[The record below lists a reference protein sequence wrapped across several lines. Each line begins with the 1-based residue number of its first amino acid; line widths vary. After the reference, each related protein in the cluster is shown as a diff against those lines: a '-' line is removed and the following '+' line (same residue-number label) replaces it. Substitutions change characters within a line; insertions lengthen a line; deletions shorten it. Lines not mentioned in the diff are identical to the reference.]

1 MLCDDLDGWVGGVGS
16 RELQEG
22 GDIDIHIADSL
33 CCTAETNTCCKVMTL
48 QKIYIKV
55 KLMPRK
61 EAPSPLT
68 LEEKQPSVDFLT
80 QMSHPV
86 SCHPKSF

>member
-1 MLCDDLDGWVGGVGS
+1 MGGRAGGAG
-16 RELQEG
+16 EG
-22 GDIDIHIADSL
+22 GPRARAYVAIHIADSL
-33 CCTAETNTCCKVMTL
+33 CAAETNTHCKSNDTPIK
-48 QKIYIKV
+48 KIKT

-61 EAPSPLT
+61 APSALT

-86 SCHPKSF
+86 SCLPKGF

>member
-33 CCTAETNTCCKVMTL
+33 CCTAETHATL
-48 QKIYIKV
+48 
-55 KLMPRK
+55 
-61 EAPSPLT
+61 
-68 LEEKQPSVDFLT
+68 
-80 QMSHPV
+80 
-86 SCHPKSF
+86 